1 MGVVD
6 VSEGVRILYQNHVPV
21 YDFPENAASALGAL
35 YKAHRWVNRKIL
47 PDYKQTFDVD
57 RATAIIRE
65 CIENARLVLGEVE
78 GAELLTCYG
87 FSTLEMAITT
97 SVREACDTAEAIGFP
112 VVMKIVSPD
121 ILHKSD
127 ARGVKVGI
135 RDRNDAELAYNEII
149 ENARA
154 FKESAVIRG
163 VLVQKMARPG
173 DEVILGMNRD
183 IMFGPL
189 VMFGLGGIFVELFK
203 DVVFRIAPFGRN
215 GARRMIKAIRAYPLL
230 TGFRGKPMSD
240 IEVIEKNLVAL
251 SRMVDNHPEIRE
263 LDINPLLVHGKGE
276 GATVADVIITLS
288 GKKRKKEC
296 S

>member
-1 MGVVD
+1 
-6 VSEGVRILYQNHVPV
+6 
-21 YDFPENAASALGAL
+21 
-35 YKAHRWVNRKIL
+35 
-47 PDYKQTFDVD
+47 
-57 RATAIIRE
+57 
-65 CIENARLVLGEVE
+65 
-78 GAELLTCYG
+78 
-87 FSTLEMAITT
+87 MAITT
-97 SVREACDTAEAIGFP
+97 SVPEACDTAEAIGFP